1 MDFGLT
7 DEQRMVREMVRDL
20 AEREIRPLAAELDE
34 KKEFPWSIIWKMG
47 ELGLFGLPF
56 PEECGGSGAGAISYA
71 LALEEIGAACASTGL
86 TYEAAVSLGATPLY
100 LFGTEAQKRHWLTP
114 AARGEILIA
123 FGLTE
128 PNAGSD
134 AGGTQTRAVL
144 EGDHWVINGSKIF
157 ITNAS
162 VASALIVTAVTDPEK
177 GTRGISTIIIP
188 KGTSGLTIGKKFDK
202 LGLRA
207 SDTAQVFLED
217 CRVPEENLL
226 GKRGEGFKQFL
237 QVLDGGRV
245 AIGALAVGIARASLD
260 ASLRYAGERVQFG
273 QPINRFQAIQFKLAD
288 MATRIEQAR
297 LLVHKA
303 AWLKEKGLPYTKE
316 ASMAK
321 LAASETAVWAALEA
335 IQIHGGYGYIKEYPV
350 ERYLRDAKLMEI
362 GEGTSEVQRLVIARQ
377 LGCR

>member
-7 DEQRMVREMVRDL
+7 EEQRLIRDMVRDL

-34 KKEFPWSIIWKMG
+34 TKEFPWSTVWKMA

-56 PEECGGSGAGAISYA
+56 PEEYGGSGADTVSYA
-71 LALEEIGAACASTGL
+71 LALEEIGAACAATGL
-86 TYEAAVSLGATPLY
+86 TYEAAVSLGATPIY
-100 LFGTEAQKRHWLTP
+100 LFGTEEQKRRWLIP
-114 AARGEILIA
+114 AARGQILIA

-134 AGGTQTRAVL
+134 AGATQTRAVL
-144 EGDHWVINGSKIF
+144 DGDEWIINGSKIF

-162 VASALIVTAVTDPEK
+162 VASAIIVTAVTEPGL
-177 GTRGISTIIIP
+177 GTRGISNIIVP
-188 KGTSGLTIGKKFDK
+188 KETPGLTIGKKFDK

-207 SDTAQVFLED
+207 SDTAQIFLED
-217 CRVPEENLL
+217 CRVPKENLL
-226 GKRGEGFKQFL
+226 GKPGEGFKQFL
-237 QVLDGGRV
+237 RVLDGGRV
-245 AIGALAVGIARASLD
+245 AIGALAVGLARASFE
-260 ASLRYAGERVQFG
+260 AALRYAGERVQFG
-273 QPINRFQAIQFKLAD
+273 HTINHFQAIQFKLAD
-288 MATRIEQAR
+288 MATRIEAAR

-303 AWLKEKGLPYTKE
+303 AWLKDKGLPYTKE
-316 ASMAK
+316 AAMAK
-321 LAASETAVWAALEA
+321 LVASETAVWAALEA

-362 GEGTSEVQRLVIARQ
+362 GEGTSEIQRLVIARQ

>member
-86 TYEAAVSLGATPLY
+86 TYEAAVSLGATPFY

-144 EGDHWVINGSKIF
+144 EGDHWVLNGSKIF

-188 KGTSGLTIGKKFDK
+188 KGTPGLTIGKKFDK

-217 CRVPEENLL
+217 CRVPKENLL

-335 IQIHGGYGYIKEYPV
+335 IQIHGGYGYIKEYLV